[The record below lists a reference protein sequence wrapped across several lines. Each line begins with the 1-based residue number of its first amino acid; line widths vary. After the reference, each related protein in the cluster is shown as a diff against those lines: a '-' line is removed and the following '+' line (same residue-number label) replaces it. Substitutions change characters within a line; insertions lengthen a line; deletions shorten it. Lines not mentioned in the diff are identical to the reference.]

1 MNIIISNDY
10 EEMLASLELESLT
23 EKNGQFSIENVI
35 NAVKMSIF
43 KD

>member
-23 EKNGQFSIENVI
+23 ENGQFSIE
-35 NAVKMSIF
+35 M
-43 KD
+43 